1 MSESQI
7 VWENLTP
14 EEKRK
19 QLFLKQK
26 KTLDLFLERNAISKA
41 QYDKS
46 LGDLIEK
53 MGMKETLYTPEVA
66 NVTANEY
73 AVLTSPCKPIP
84 SAPIAE
90 EIYAPRNSPAVL
102 IASPTK
108 VMSIPL

>member
-7 VWENLTP
+7 VWESLTP

-53 MGMKETLYTPEVA
+53 MGMQGVVK
-66 NVTANEY
+66 
-73 AVLTSPCKPIP
+73 
-84 SAPIAE
+84 
-90 EIYAPRNSPAVL
+90 R
-102 IASPTK
+102 
-108 VMSIPL
+108 